1 MQKNRIMMMP
11 KPTKLPLEKKSS
23 VLRIHFLNL
32 RIMFCKKQLLPNKQ
46 QQFQRHQ
53 LVLDRILRKLLI
65 GLNLLLLR
73 FHKLQ
78 N

>member
-1 MQKNRIMMMP
+1 MQKNLTTMML
-11 KPTKLPLEKKSS
+11 KLIKLPLERKLL

-32 RIMFCKKQLLPNKQ
+32 RIMFCKKQLLLNKPR
-46 QQFQRHQ
+46 QFQRRL
-53 LVLDRILRKLLI
+53 LVRDRILRKLLI

-73 FHKLQ
+73 FHKLR

>member
-1 MQKNRIMMMP
+1 MQKNLTTMML
-11 KPTKLPLEKKSS
+11 KLIKLPLERKLL

-32 RIMFCKKQLLPNKQ
+32 RIMFYKKQLLLNKPR
-46 QQFQRHQ
+46 QFQRRL
-53 LVLDRILRKLLI
+53 LVRDRILRKLLI

>member
-1 MQKNRIMMMP
+1 MQKNLIMMMP
-11 KPTKLPLEKKSS
+11 KPIKLPLEKKSS

-32 RIMFCKKQLLPNKQ
+32 RIMFCKKQLLPNKL

-53 LVLDRILRKLLI
+53 LVRDRILRKLLI